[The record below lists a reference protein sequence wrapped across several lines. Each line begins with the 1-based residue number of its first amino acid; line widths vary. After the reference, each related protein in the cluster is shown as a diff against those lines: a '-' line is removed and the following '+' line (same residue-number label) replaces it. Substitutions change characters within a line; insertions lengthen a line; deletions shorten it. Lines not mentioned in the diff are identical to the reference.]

1 MKTEMKSSLKLFMR
15 PFLVVLGFM
24 LLYALVHAV
33 LGFYGEKDSAS
44 ISQNL
49 EKTEIERQNSALS
62 PKQEEA
68 NTTTTATEE
77 NPTKDSPLPL
87 ETATQ
92 KQENKQEIKQETKQ
106 ENKQETKQENKQE
119 TKQENKQETKQENKQ
134 ETKQENKQE
143 TKQEQEKEN
152 EPKQNS
158 ASSVQ
163 NNQKTPT
170 TPTIGKK
177 PLEYKVAVS
186 GVNVRAFPSTK
197 GKILGSL
204 AKDKSVKVLEIQNDW
219 AKIEFSNET
228 KGYVFLK
235 LLKKAE

>member
-1 MKTEMKSSLKLFMR
+1 MKSSLKLFMR

-24 LLYALVHAV
+24 LLYALVHAA
-33 LGFYGEKDSAS
+33 LGFYAKKDSAS

-49 EKTEIERQNSALS
+49 EKTEIEHQNSALS

-77 NPTKDSPLPL
+77 NPTKDSPLPS
-87 ETATQ
+87 ETPTQ
-92 KQENKQEIKQETKQ
+92 
-106 ENKQETKQENKQE
+106 
-119 TKQENKQETKQENKQ
+119 
-134 ETKQENKQE
+134 KQENKQE

-158 ASSVQ
+158 ASPTQ

-219 AKIEFSNET
+219 AKIEFSNKT

>member
-1 MKTEMKSSLKLFMR
+1 MKTEMKSSLKLFVR

-24 LLYALVHAV
+24 LLYALAHAA

-68 NTTTTATEE
+68 NTATTATEE
-77 NPTKDSPLPL
+77 NPTKDPSLPL

-92 KQENKQEIKQETKQ
+92 KQEA
-106 ENKQETKQENKQE
+106 
-119 TKQENKQETKQENKQ
+119 
-134 ETKQENKQE
+134 KQENKQE

-152 EPKQNS
+152 ESKQNS
-158 ASSVQ
+158 ASPAQ
-163 NNQKTPT
+163 NNQKTLS

-177 PLEYKVAVS
+177 PLEYKAAVNS
-186 GVNVRAFPSTK
+186 VNVRAFPSTK

-204 AKDKSVKVLEIQNDW
+204 AKNKSVKVLEIQNDW

>member
-1 MKTEMKSSLKLFMR
+1 MVGMKTEMRSSLKLFVR

-24 LLYALVHAV
+24 LLYALTHAA

-49 EKTEIERQNSALS
+49 EKTEIERQNSTLS
-62 PKQEEA
+62 PKQEET
-68 NTTTTATEE
+68 NMPTTATEE
-77 NPTKDSPLPL
+77 NPTKDPPLPL

-92 KQENKQEIKQETKQ
+92 
-106 ENKQETKQENKQE
+106 
-119 TKQENKQETKQENKQ
+119 
-134 ETKQENKQE
+134 KQENKQE

-152 EPKQNS
+152 ESKQNS
-158 ASSVQ
+158 ASPIQ
-163 NNQKTPT
+163 NHQKTLS

-177 PLEYKVAVS
+177 PLEYKAAVNS
-186 GVNVRAFPSTK
+186 VNVRAFPSTK

-204 AKDKSVKVLEIQNDW
+204 AKNKSVKVLEIQNDW
-219 AKIEFSNET
+219 AKIEFSNKT

>member
-1 MKTEMKSSLKLFMR
+1 MKTEMKSSLKLFAQ
-15 PFLVVLGFM
+15 PLLVVLAFM
-24 LLYALVHAV
+24 LLYALVHAA
-33 LGFYGEKDSAS
+33 LGFYAKKDSVQ
-44 ISQNL
+44 INQNL
-49 EKTEIERQNSALS
+49 EKTETERQSNALS
-62 PKQEEA
+62 PKQEET

-77 NPTKDSPLPL
+77 NPTKDTAPPL
-87 ETATQ
+87 ETTVQ
-92 KQENKQEIKQETKQ
+92 KQET
-106 ENKQETKQENKQE
+106 
-119 TKQENKQETKQENKQ
+119 
-134 ETKQENKQE
+134 KQE

-158 ASSVQ
+158 ASPTQ
-163 NNQKTPT
+163 NHQKTLS

-197 GKILGSL
+197 GKILGL
-204 AKDKSVKVLEIQNDW
+204 LLKNKSVKVLEIQNDW
-219 AKIEFSNET
+219 AEIEFSNKT

>member
-1 MKTEMKSSLKLFMR
+1 MKSSLKLFVR

-24 LLYALVHAV
+24 LLYALVHAA
-33 LGFYGEKDSAS
+33 LGFYAKKDSAS

-49 EKTEIERQNSALS
+49 EKTEIERQNSALL

-68 NTTTTATEE
+68 NTATTATEE
-77 NPTKDSPLPL
+77 SPAKDSPLPS
-87 ETATQ
+87 ETPTQ
-92 KQENKQEIKQETKQ
+92 
-106 ENKQETKQENKQE
+106 
-119 TKQENKQETKQENKQ
+119 
-134 ETKQENKQE
+134 KQENKQE

-152 EPKQNS
+152 KPKQNS
-158 ASSVQ
+158 ASPTQ

>member
-15 PFLVVLGFM
+15 PSLVVLAFM
-24 LLYALVHAV
+24 LLYALAHAV
-33 LGFYGEKDSAS
+33 LGFYVKKDSAP
-44 ISQNL
+44 ISPNV
-49 EKTEIERQNSALS
+49 EKTETESQNSALS
-62 PKQEEA
+62 PKEEA

-77 NPTKDSPLPL
+77 SPTKDTAPPLD
-87 ETATQ
+87 TAAQ
-92 KQENKQEIKQETKQ
+92 KQEI
-106 ENKQETKQENKQE
+106 
-119 TKQENKQETKQENKQ
+119 
-134 ETKQENKQE
+134 KQE

-158 ASSVQ
+158 VPSVQ

-170 TPTIGKK
+170 TPLMGKK

-197 GKILGSL
+197 GKILGL
-204 AKDKSVKVLEIQNDW
+204 LLKNKSVKVLEIQNDW
-219 AKIEFSNET
+219 AEIEFSHET

>member
-24 LLYALVHAV
+24 LLYALVHAA

-62 PKQEEA
+62 PKQEET
-68 NTTTTATEE
+68 NTATIATEE

-87 ETATQ
+87 ETPTQ
-92 KQENKQEIKQETKQ
+92 KQETKQETKQ
-106 ENKQETKQENKQE
+106 EN
-119 TKQENKQETKQENKQ
+119 
-134 ETKQENKQE
+134 
-143 TKQEQEKEN
+143 KQEQEKEN

-158 ASSVQ
+158 ASPIQ
-163 NNQKTPT
+163 NNQKTLS

-177 PLEYKVAVS
+177 PLEYKAAVNS
-186 GVNVRAFPSTK
+186 VNVRASPSTK

-204 AKDKSVKVLEIQNDW
+204 AKNKSVKVLEIQNDW

>member
-15 PFLVVLGFM
+15 PLLVVLAFM
-24 LLYALVHAV
+24 LLYALAHAA
-33 LGFYGEKDSAS
+33 LGFYVKKDSAP
-44 ISQNL
+44 ISPNA
-49 EKTEIERQNSALS
+49 EKTEMERQNSVLS

-77 NPTKDSPLPL
+77 SPTKDTAPPLD
-87 ETATQ
+87 TAAQ
-92 KQENKQEIKQETKQ
+92 
-106 ENKQETKQENKQE
+106 
-119 TKQENKQETKQENKQ
+119 
-134 ETKQENKQE
+134 KQE

-158 ASSVQ
+158 VPPVQ

-170 TPTIGKK
+170 TPLIGKK

-186 GVNVRAFPSTK
+186 GVNVRTFPSTK
-197 GKILGSL
+197 GKILGL
-204 AKDKSVKVLEIQNDW
+204 LLKNKSVKVLEIQNDW
-219 AKIEFSNET
+219 AEIEFSNKT

>member
-1 MKTEMKSSLKLFMR
+1 MKSSLKLFVR

-24 LLYALVHAV
+24 LLYVLAHAA
-33 LGFYGEKDSAS
+33 LGFYAKKDSAS

-49 EKTEIERQNSALS
+49 EKTEMERQNSVLS
-62 PKQEEA
+62 PKQEET

-77 NPTKDSPLPL
+77 NPTKDPPLPL

-92 KQENKQEIKQETKQ
+92 KQENKQET
-106 ENKQETKQENKQE
+106 
-119 TKQENKQETKQENKQ
+119 
-134 ETKQENKQE
+134 KQE

-152 EPKQNS
+152 ESKQNS
-158 ASSVQ
+158 ASPTQ
-163 NNQKTPT
+163 NNQKTLS

-177 PLEYKVAVS
+177 PLEYKAAVNS
-186 GVNVRAFPSTK
+186 VNVRAFPSTK

-219 AKIEFSNET
+219 AKIEFSNKT

>member
-1 MKTEMKSSLKLFMR
+1 MKTEMKSSLKLFIR

-24 LLYALVHAV
+24 LLYALAHAA

-49 EKTEIERQNSALS
+49 EKSEIERQNSALS
-62 PKQEEA
+62 PKQEET
-68 NTTTTATEE
+68 NMTTTATEE

-92 KQENKQEIKQETKQ
+92 KQEAKQ
-106 ENKQETKQENKQE
+106 EN
-119 TKQENKQETKQENKQ
+119 
-134 ETKQENKQE
+134 
-143 TKQEQEKEN
+143 KQEQEKEN

-158 ASSVQ
+158 ASPIQ
-163 NNQKTPT
+163 NHQKTLS

-177 PLEYKVAVS
+177 PLEYKAAVNS
-186 GVNVRAFPSTK
+186 VNVRAFPSTK

-204 AKDKSVKVLEIQNDW
+204 AKNKSVKVLEIQNDW

>member
-1 MKTEMKSSLKLFMR
+1 MKTEMKSSLKLFVR

-24 LLYALVHAV
+24 LLYALAHAT

-49 EKTEIERQNSALS
+49 EKTKTERQSNALS

-68 NTTTTATEE
+68 NTATTATEE
-77 NPTKDSPLPL
+77 NPTKDPPLPL
-87 ETATQ
+87 ETPTQ
-92 KQENKQEIKQETKQ
+92 
-106 ENKQETKQENKQE
+106 
-119 TKQENKQETKQENKQ
+119 
-134 ETKQENKQE
+134 KQENKQE

-158 ASSVQ
+158 VSPVQ

-170 TPTIGKK
+170 TPLMGKK
-177 PLEYKVAVS
+177 PLEYKAAVS

-197 GKILGSL
+197 GKILGLL

>member
-1 MKTEMKSSLKLFMR
+1 MKSSLKLFVR
-15 PFLVVLGFM
+15 PFLVVLAFM

-33 LGFYGEKDSAS
+33 LGFYAKKDSAS

-49 EKTEIERQNSALS
+49 EKTETERPNSALS

-68 NTTTTATEE
+68 NTATTATEE
-77 NPTKDSPLPL
+77 NPTKDPPLPS
-87 ETATQ
+87 ETAA
-92 KQENKQEIKQETKQ
+92 QEKET
-106 ENKQETKQENKQE
+106 
-119 TKQENKQETKQENKQ
+119 
-134 ETKQENKQE
+134 KQE

-158 ASSVQ
+158 TSPTQ
-163 NNQKTPT
+163 DNQKTLS

-177 PLEYKVAVS
+177 PLEYKAAVNS
-186 GVNVRAFPSTK
+186 VNVRAFPSTK

-204 AKDKSVKVLEIQNDW
+204 AKNKSVKVLEIQNDW
-219 AKIEFSNET
+219 AKIEFSNKT

>member
-15 PFLVVLGFM
+15 PLLVVLAFM
-24 LLYALVHAV
+24 LLYALVHAA
-33 LGFYGEKDSAS
+33 LGFYVKKDSAP
-44 ISQNL
+44 ISPNV
-49 EKTEIERQNSALS
+49 EKTETERQNSALS

-77 NPTKDSPLPL
+77 SPTKDTAPPL
-87 ETATQ
+87 ETTA
-92 KQENKQEIKQETKQ
+92 QEKETKQ
-106 ENKQETKQENKQE
+106 EN
-119 TKQENKQETKQENKQ
+119 
-134 ETKQENKQE
+134 
-143 TKQEQEKEN
+143 KQEQEKEN

-158 ASSVQ
+158 ASPTQ

-170 TPTIGKK
+170 TPLMGKK

-197 GKILGSL
+197 GKILGL
-204 AKDKSVKVLEIQNDW
+204 LLKNKSVKVLEIQNDW
-219 AKIEFSNET
+219 AEIEFSNKT

>member
-1 MKTEMKSSLKLFMR
+1 MKTEMKYSLKLFVR

-24 LLYALVHAV
+24 LLYALVHAA

-49 EKTEIERQNSALS
+49 EKTEIERQNSTLS
-62 PKQEEA
+62 PKQEET

-92 KQENKQEIKQETKQ
+92 KQE
-106 ENKQETKQENKQE
+106 
-119 TKQENKQETKQENKQ
+119 
-134 ETKQENKQE
+134 TKQENKQE

-152 EPKQNS
+152 ESKQNS
-158 ASSVQ
+158 ASPIQ
-163 NNQKTPT
+163 NHQKTLS

-177 PLEYKVAVS
+177 PLEYKAAVNS
-186 GVNVRAFPSTK
+186 VNVRAFPSTK

-204 AKDKSVKVLEIQNDW
+204 AKNKSVKVLEIQNDW

>member
-15 PFLVVLGFM
+15 PFLAVLAFM
-24 LLYALVHAV
+24 LLYALMHAM
-33 LGFYGEKDSAS
+33 LGFYAKKDSAS
-44 ISQNL
+44 INQNL
-49 EKTEIERQNSALS
+49 EKSEIERQNSVLS

-77 NPTKDSPLPL
+77 NPTKDPPLLL

-92 KQENKQEIKQETKQ
+92 
-106 ENKQETKQENKQE
+106 
-119 TKQENKQETKQENKQ
+119 KQ

-143 TKQEQEKEN
+143 TKQEQEKETK
-152 EPKQNS
+152 PKQNS
-158 ASSVQ
+158 ASLIQ
-163 NNQKTPT
+163 NHQKTLT
-170 TPTIGKK
+170 TPTIGQK

-197 GKILGSL
+197 GKIIGSL

-219 AKIEFSNET
+219 AKIEFSNKT

>member
-15 PFLVVLGFM
+15 PFLVVLAFM
-24 LLYALVHAV
+24 LLYALVHAA
-33 LGFYGEKDSAS
+33 LGFYAKKDSVS

-49 EKTEIERQNSALS
+49 EKTETERQNSALS
-62 PKQEEA
+62 PKEESNA
-68 NTTTTATEE
+68 TTTATEE

-92 KQENKQEIKQETKQ
+92 KKENKQ
-106 ENKQETKQENKQE
+106 ENKQER
-119 TKQENKQETKQENKQ
+119 
-134 ETKQENKQE
+134 
-143 TKQEQEKEN
+143 EKEN
-152 EPKQNS
+152 ESKQNS
-158 ASSVQ
+158 VPPVQ

-170 TPTIGKK
+170 TPLMGKK

-197 GKILGSL
+197 GKILGL
-204 AKDKSVKVLEIQNDW
+204 LLKNKSVKVLEIQNDW
-219 AKIEFSNET
+219 AEIEFSNKT

>member
-1 MKTEMKSSLKLFMR
+1 MKTEMKSSLKLFMQ
-15 PFLVVLGFM
+15 PFLVVLAFM
-24 LLYALVHAV
+24 LLYALAHAA
-33 LGFYGEKDSAS
+33 LGFYVKKDSAS

-49 EKTEIERQNSALS
+49 EKSEIERPNSALS

-68 NTTTTATEE
+68 NMPPTATEE
-77 NPTKDSPLPL
+77 NPTKDPPLPL
-87 ETATQ
+87 ETTTQ
-92 KQENKQEIKQETKQ
+92 EK
-106 ENKQETKQENKQE
+106 
-119 TKQENKQETKQENKQ
+119 
-134 ETKQENKQE
+134 E

-158 ASSVQ
+158 VSLIQ
-163 NNQKTPT
+163 NHQKTLS

-177 PLEYKVAVS
+177 PLEYKAAVNS
-186 GVNVRAFPSTK
+186 VNVRAFPSTK
-197 GKILGSL
+197 SKIIGSL

-219 AKIEFSNET
+219 AKIEFSNKT

>member
-1 MKTEMKSSLKLFMR
+1 MKSSLKLFMR

-24 LLYALVHAV
+24 LLYALTHAA

-49 EKTEIERQNSALS
+49 EKTKIERQNSALS

-77 NPTKDSPLPL
+77 NPTKDPPLPL

-92 KQENKQEIKQETKQ
+92 
-106 ENKQETKQENKQE
+106 
-119 TKQENKQETKQENKQ
+119 
-134 ETKQENKQE
+134 KQE

-158 ASSVQ
+158 ASPIQ
-163 NNQKTPT
+163 NHQKTLS

>member
-1 MKTEMKSSLKLFMR
+1 MKTEMKSSLKLFVR

-24 LLYALVHAV
+24 LLYALAHAA
-33 LGFYGEKDSAS
+33 LGFYAKKDSAS

-49 EKTEIERQNSALS
+49 EKTEIERQNSTLS
-62 PKQEEA
+62 PKQEES

-92 KQENKQEIKQETKQ
+92 KQETKQETKQEIKQEI
-106 ENKQETKQENKQE
+106 
-119 TKQENKQETKQENKQ
+119 
-134 ETKQENKQE
+134 
-143 TKQEQEKEN
+143 KQEQEKEN

-158 ASSVQ
+158 APPIQ
-163 NNQKTPT
+163 NNQKTPI

>member
-1 MKTEMKSSLKLFMR
+1 MKTEMKSSLKLFMQ
-15 PFLVVLGFM
+15 PSLVVLAFM
-24 LLYALVHAV
+24 LLYALAHAA
-33 LGFYGEKDSAS
+33 LGFYVKKDSAP
-44 ISQNL
+44 ISPNA
-49 EKTEIERQNSALS
+49 EKTETERQNGVLS

-68 NTTTTATEE
+68 NATTTATEE
-77 NPTKDSPLPL
+77 NPTKDTAPPL
-87 ETATQ
+87 ETTAQ
-92 KQENKQEIKQETKQ
+92 KQET
-106 ENKQETKQENKQE
+106 
-119 TKQENKQETKQENKQ
+119 
-134 ETKQENKQE
+134 KQE

-158 ASSVQ
+158 VPPVQ

-170 TPTIGKK
+170 TPLIGKK

-197 GKILGSL
+197 GKIIGSL

-219 AKIEFSNET
+219 AEIEFSNKT

>member
-1 MKTEMKSSLKLFMR
+1 M
-15 PFLVVLGFM
+15 
-24 LLYALVHAV
+24 LYALAHAA
-33 LGFYGEKDSAS
+33 LGFYAKKDSAS

-62 PKQEEA
+62 PKQEET
-68 NTTTTATEE
+68 NTVTTATEE
-77 NPTKDSPLPL
+77 SPTKDPPLPL
-87 ETATQ
+87 ETPTQ
-92 KQENKQEIKQETKQ
+92 KQENKQEP
-106 ENKQETKQENKQE
+106 
-119 TKQENKQETKQENKQ
+119 
-134 ETKQENKQE
+134 
-143 TKQEQEKEN
+143 KQEQEKEN

-158 ASSVQ
+158 ASPAQ
-163 NNQKTPT
+163 NNQKTLS

-177 PLEYKVAVS
+177 PLEYKAAVNS
-186 GVNVRAFPSTK
+186 VNVRAFPSTK

-204 AKDKSVKVLEIQNDW
+204 AKNKSVKVLEIQNDW